1 MKEGERVGGASP
13 DCSRKMSERRE
24 KGGGQSGDEETVK
37 DLEEGR
43 ETETESWEEKEKG
56 RGGSICLLQSLSLI
70 K

>member
-43 ETETESWEEKEKG
+43 ETERDGKRKR
-56 RGGSICLLQSLSLI
+56 RGGEAASACCRAFH
-70 K
+70 

>member
-1 MKEGERVGGASP
+1 MGGASP

-43 ETETESWEEKEKG
+43 ETERERWEEKE

>member
-43 ETETESWEEKEKG
+43 ETERERWEEKG
-56 RGGSICLLQSLSLI
+56 RRGSICLLQSLSLI

>member
-1 MKEGERVGGASP
+1 MGGASP

-43 ETETESWEEKEKG
+43 ERWEEKEKG